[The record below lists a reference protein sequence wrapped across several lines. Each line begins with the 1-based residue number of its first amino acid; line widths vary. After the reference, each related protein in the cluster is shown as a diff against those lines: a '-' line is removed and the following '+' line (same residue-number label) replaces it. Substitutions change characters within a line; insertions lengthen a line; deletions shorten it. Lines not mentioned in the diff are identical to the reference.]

1 MKIAMALIVLA
12 VFAGG
17 IAWIVIALR
26 KFQARKAF
34 EREREASFMAEILKA
49 KQAGAPAG
57 SAPLA
62 GTAPNAK
69 VAPASPTP
77 AATAASATSAA
88 AAASATS
95 AAAAAFAAAATS
107 AAGAADTAPASGAA
121 AARPSTASGAA
132 SAVKP
137 ADPLAAVA
145 EAIKAALAAGHG
157 AEAAK
162 AFLAVVAQRTQLS
175 LEPPVWEGLGRA
187 LLARGAYL
195 EAAWA
200 LHAGAAIAG
209 DLVGAQKRLVEVAAR
224 AGDAGQPQNALK
236 LYQTLLAKYPQSQ
249 YADFV
254 RANMKQEERKL
265 AKG

>member
-69 VAPASPTP
+69 VAPASPAP
-77 AATAASATSAA
+77 AAT
-88 AAASATS
+88 AASATS

-107 AAGAADTAPASGAA
+107 AAGAADTAAASGAA

>member
-1 MKIAMALIVLA
+1 MKVVMALIVLA
-12 VFAGG
+12 VFVGG
-17 IAWIVIALR
+17 VAWIVIALR

-49 KQAGAPAG
+49 KPATGSPAAPAG
-57 SAPLA
+57 SAIA
-62 GTAPNAK
+62 
-69 VAPASPTP
+69 APAAALAAGVPPVSEPATPTQPASAAP
-77 AATAASATSAA
+77 AAPPS
-88 AAASATS
+88 
-95 AAAAAFAAAATS
+95 
-107 AAGAADTAPASGAA
+107 PA
-121 AARPSTASGAA
+121 
-132 SAVKP
+132 P

-145 EAIKAALAAGHG
+145 ESIRTSLAAGRG
-157 AEAAK
+157 VDAAK
-162 AFLAVVAQRTQLS
+162 AFLGVVAQRTRLT

-187 LLARGAYL
+187 LLAHAAYL

-200 LHAGAAIAG
+200 LHAGAVLAN

-236 LYQTLLAKYPQSQ
+236 LYATLLAKYPQSQ